1 VNVKEYPVFIP
12 HRGNH
17 LAAVLTTPDD
27 DAQGLVVLLTG
38 MGAPRSHRFQI
49 WSRLSRRLAEEG
61 LASVRLDYHGMGDS
75 AGEEI
80 EWADGM
86 WEEPLY
92 SEIHTVARWAMDTV
106 GVDRMATVGNCSG
119 AYLALQ
125 LAAQMPEGVGAMC
138 IQLTVLEWNV
148 LTTVRRRVRLS
159 GIVKSIKS
167 NPWLARLARPF
178 RGRRPETKPNPVV
191 IGLLGTA
198 LGHGRVLALYGDQDR
213 EYNSRVRA
221 VLERAAQDLPP
232 ASRARFDLE
241 VVPGKEVAGFESLSM
256 QDEVI
261 DRAVEWLTDCFA
273 AAARDRAPD
282 HHNRATEVSQR

>member
-1 VNVKEYPVFIP
+1 MKEYPVFIP

-17 LAAVLTTPDD
+17 LAAVLTTPDT

-49 WSRLSRRLAEEG
+49 YARLSRRLAEEG
-61 LASVRLDYHGMGDS
+61 LATVRLDYHGMGDS
-75 AGEEI
+75 AGAEI
-80 EWADGM
+80 EWADGA

-92 SEIHTVARWAMDTV
+92 SEVQTVTRWAMDTL
-106 GVDRMATVGNCSG
+106 GVDRVATVGNCSG
-119 AYLALQ
+119 AFLALQ
-125 LAAQMPEGVGAMC
+125 LAAETPEGIGAMC

-159 GIVKSIKS
+159 GFVKRIKS
-167 NPWLARLARPF
+167 TPWLARVVRPF
-178 RGRRPETKPNPVV
+178 RGRRPETRPNPVV

-198 LGHGRVLALYGDQDR
+198 LGHGRVLALYGEQDR
-213 EYNSRVRA
+213 EYNARVQAVLLRA
-221 VLERAAQDLPP
+221 VQELPP

-256 QDEVI
+256 QEQVI
-261 DRAVEWLTDCFA
+261 DRAVEWLTACFHTA
-273 AAARDRAPD
+273 SAERTTDRHD
-282 HHNRATEVSQR
+282 LATEVSPR